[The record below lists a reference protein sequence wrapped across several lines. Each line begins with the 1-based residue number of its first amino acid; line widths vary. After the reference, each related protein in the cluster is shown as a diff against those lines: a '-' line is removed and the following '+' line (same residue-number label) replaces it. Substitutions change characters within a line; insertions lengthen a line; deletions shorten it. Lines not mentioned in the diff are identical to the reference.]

1 MLDFVVVNVSLL
13 YLCSIFMWLDETR
26 GDKRFEEQSLALW
39 SEEAKGTQGSVWVGN
54 RAHVIWSAHLPPAQA
69 AALNQYSAKLSH
81 VFTFT

>member
-1 MLDFVVVNVSLL
+1 
-13 YLCSIFMWLDETR
+13 MWLDRTQ
-26 GDKRFEEQSLALW
+26 GNKRFKEHSLSVSGSL
-39 SEEAKGTQGSVWVGN
+39 ECGGKGTQGSVWVGN